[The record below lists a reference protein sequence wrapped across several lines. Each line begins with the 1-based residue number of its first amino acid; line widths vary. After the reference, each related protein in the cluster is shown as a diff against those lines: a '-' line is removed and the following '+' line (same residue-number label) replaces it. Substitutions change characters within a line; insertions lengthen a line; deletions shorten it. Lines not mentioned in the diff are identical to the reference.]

1 MPQADMSLRGK
12 HNIYNSL
19 AAGLACNIVGIDH
32 ETLHKGLSD
41 FPGVEHRLEKVGKF
55 QGVYYVNDSK
65 ATNVDLQGTD
75 DHHIENFRD
84 YLTNHGVFTTI
95 RASRGQDIFAAC

>member
-1 MPQADMSLRGK
+1 MSLRGK

-41 FPGVEHRLEKVGKF
+41 FLV
-55 QGVYYVNDSK
+55 
-65 ATNVDLQGTD
+65 
-75 DHHIENFRD
+75 
-84 YLTNHGVFTTI
+84 
-95 RASRGQDIFAAC
+95 

>member
-55 QGVYYVNDSK
+55 KGVYYVNDSK
-65 ATNVDLQGTD
+65 ATNVDACWYALESKLIRSIDVTKGDKTLKGFSL
-75 DHHIENFRD
+75 HH
-84 YLTNHGVFTTI
+84 
-95 RASRGQDIFAAC
+95 